1 MNVGDLLKLF
11 KDYFEFGIPLGVV
24 LVIIITVI
32 VIFRSVYKDMKSG
45 LKAQIE
51 ESRKDFGMLIKEH
64 RETIKDQKKRIISLE
79 NRLDNNN
86 NNNNNKFKGGKGK

>member
-24 LVIIITVI
+24 LVIIITLI

-45 LKAQIE
+45 LKEQMQ
-51 ESRKDFGMLIKEH
+51 ESRKDFGMIVKEY
-64 RETIKDQKKRIISLE
+64 RETIKDKKKRIISLE

-86 NNNNNKFKGGKGK
+86 NKFKGGKGK

>member
-24 LVIIITVI
+24 LVIVITLI

-45 LKAQIE
+45 LKEQMQ
-51 ESRKDFGMLIKEH
+51 ESRKDFGMIVKEH

-79 NRLDNNN
+79 NRLDNN
-86 NNNNNKFKGGKGK
+86 KFKGGKGK

>member
-11 KDYFEFGIPLGVV
+11 KKYFEFEIPLGVV
-24 LVIIITVI
+24 LVIVITLI
-32 VIFRSVYKDMKSG
+32 VIFRSVHKEIKSG
-45 LKAQIE
+45 LKEQMQ
-51 ESRKDFGMLIKEH
+51 ESRKDFGMIVKEH

-86 NNNNNKFKGGKGK
+86 NKFKGGKGK

>member
-24 LVIIITVI
+24 LVIIITLI
-32 VIFRSVYKDMKSG
+32 VIFRSVHKEIKSG
-45 LKAQIE
+45 LKEQMQ
-51 ESRKDFGMLIKEH
+51 ESRKDFGMIVKEH

-86 NNNNNKFKGGKGK
+86 NKFKGGKGK